1 MSDVTIEVGA
11 SDVVI
16 EVTPPPPVVI
26 GVGNAGAPGPPGP
39 AGPSGPVGPP
49 GEEGP
54 EGPAGPEGER
64 GDPGPAGGSTISAFW
79 QYSSTDTPPPGGG
92 QLRTSADMR
101 TLWVNEIDTD
111 GFNRSAG
118 LATIAVGTT
127 LLVRGA
133 NGGTADWE
141 VTGTPVDSGS
151 YWTFPI
157 TVLNGNVSEGTR
169 VQLNVL
175 LDPVEAA
182 ETDYTH
188 IQATPAAVWTISHPL
203 TFNPNITVIDSA
215 GSVVEG
221 DVAYLAGQVVLT
233 FSGAFSGTAYLS

>member
-26 GVGNAGAPGPPGP
+26 GVGTAGAPGPPGP
-39 AGPSGPVGPP
+39 AGPTGPVGPP
-49 GEEGP
+49 GDEGP
-54 EGPAGPEGER
+54 TGPAGPEGPE
-64 GDPGPAGGSTISAFW
+64 GDPGPPGGSIITASW

-92 QLRTSADMR
+92 QMRTNAAMT
-101 TLWVNEIDTD
+101 TLWVNETDTD

-118 LATIAVGTT
+118 LATIITGST

-133 NGGTADWE
+133 NGGAADWK
-141 VTGTPVDSGS
+141 VTGTPIDSGT

-157 TVLNGNVSEGTR
+157 TVLSGSVSEGTR
-169 VQLNVL
+169 VQLSAVIEE
-175 LDPVEAA
+175 PA
-182 ETDYTH
+182 TDYTH
-188 IQATPAAVWTISHPL
+188 TQATPAAVWTIAHPL
-203 TFNPNITVIDSA
+203 AFNPNITVIDSA

-221 DVAYLAGQVVLT
+221 DVAYQPGQVVLT